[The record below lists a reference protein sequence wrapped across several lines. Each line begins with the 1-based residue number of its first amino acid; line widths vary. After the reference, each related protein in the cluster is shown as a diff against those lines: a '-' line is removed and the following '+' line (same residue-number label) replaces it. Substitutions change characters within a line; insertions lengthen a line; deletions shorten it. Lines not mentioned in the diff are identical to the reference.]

1 MHFIISTDNKK
12 PDRNTRRLIRSH
24 VMQGINKGRPR
35 YDRRKKPYPIQQDQI
50 PSPQSAE
57 VYQDPNIIPSTS
69 KLVVGPDPSFAQ
81 FAVQVDSGT
90 FADILQ
96 FAKLSMQMFF
106 PLGFLIEFDYRDK
119 SWFHDSIRSDA
130 AYLHLT
136 VCASEVFMCSVHGR
150 QHSDE
155 LLSNRRTML
164 HFTKGVQILRERLTG
179 VDLRTKISDFTVRT
193 VLMLAM
199 TAHLMGESEVAQKHM
214 EGIRTIMDLRG
225 GLRLFESQKILIE
238 LFRWDLGLA
247 LQNNTTPIF
256 FRDTFLEPLTPF
268 PTIFNPT
275 PSQTNNPQLHL
286 DPTLKTTFHVLQNF
300 CTLINTSITETP
312 QRRLTPDIMPSTLSS
327 VMYRL
332 LQLPFPPNSN
342 NETFRLGLLTFC
354 HHTFLQWQDKTLP
367 FVFFPAS
374 YQPHLLSF
382 MGQCQQHPDDAGEDE
397 GEDSLELILWLL
409 MVGILALPPLPAFQG
424 TDLWLRGCLR
434 EWLERVGIRTWGELR
449 EIMKRFLWV
458 DLMHDFAGEGVFGDV
473 LKV

>member
-12 PDRNTRRLIRSH
+12 PDRSTRRLIRSH

-35 YDRRKKPYPIQQDQI
+35 YDRRKKPNPIQQDQI

-57 VYQDPNIIPSTS
+57 VYQDPNIIPST
-69 KLVVGPDPSFAQ
+69 KLIVGPDPSFAQ
-81 FAVQVDSGT
+81 FAVQVDS
-90 FADILQ
+90 L
-96 FAKLSMQMFF
+96 AKLSMQMFF

-136 VCASEVFMCSVHGR
+136 VSASEVFMGSVHGR

-179 VDLRTKISDFTVRT
+179 VDLQTKISDFTVRT

-256 FRDTFLEPLTPF
+256 FRDTLLEPLTPF

-275 PSQTNNPQLHL
+275 ANQTNNPSLPQLKL

-312 QRRLTPDIMPSTLSS
+312 QRRLTPDIIPSTLSS

-332 LQLPFPPNSN
+332 LQMPFPPNSN

-382 MGQCQQHPDDAGEDE
+382 MEQCQQHLDNAEEE
-397 GEDSLELILWLL
+397 GEGSPELILWLL

-424 TDLWLRGCLR
+424 TDLWLRGYLR
-434 EWLERVGIRTWGELR
+434 EWLEKVGIRTWGELR
-449 EIMKRFLWV
+449 EIMERFLWV
-458 DLMHDFAGEGVFGDV
+458 ELMHDLAGEGVFGDV

>member
-12 PDRNTRRLIRSH
+12 PDRSTRRLIRSH

-35 YDRRKKPYPIQQDQI
+35 YDRRKKPSPIQQDQL
-50 PSPQSAE
+50 PSPQLTKM
-57 VYQDPNIIPSTS
+57 YQDSDIIQSN

-81 FAVQVDSGT
+81 FAVQVDSRT
-90 FADILQ
+90 FADILR

-106 PLGFLIEFDYRDK
+106 PLGFLIDFDCRDK

-136 VCASEVFMCSVHGR
+136 VSASEVFMGSVHGR
-150 QHSDE
+150 QNADE
-155 LLSNRRTML
+155 LLANRRTML
-164 HFTKGVQILRERLTG
+164 HFAKGVQILRERLTG
-179 VDLRTKISDFTVRT
+179 VDLQTKISDFTVRT

-247 LQNNTTPIF
+247 LQNNTTPMF
-256 FRDTFLEPLTPF
+256 FRDKFLEPLTPF

-275 PSQTNNPQLHL
+275 LNQINNPLLPQLHL

-312 QRRLTPDIMPSTLSS
+312 QRRLSPDIIPSTLSS

-332 LQLPFPPNSN
+332 LQMPFPMNSN
-342 NETFRLGLLTFC
+342 NEAFRLGLLTFC

-367 FVFFPAS
+367 FVYFPAS
-374 YQPHLLSF
+374 YQSCLLSL
-382 MGQCQQHPDDAGEDE
+382 MEQCQRRQDE
-397 GEDSLELILWLL
+397 EEDSSELILWLL
-409 MVGILALPPLPAFQG
+409 MVGILALPPLPSFLG
-424 TDLWLRGCLR
+424 TDLWMRGYLR
-434 EWLERVGIRTWGELR
+434 EWLEKLEIRTWGELR
-449 EIMKRFLWV
+449 GIMKRWVWV
-458 DLMHDFAGEGVFGDV
+458 DLMHDLAGEGVLGDV